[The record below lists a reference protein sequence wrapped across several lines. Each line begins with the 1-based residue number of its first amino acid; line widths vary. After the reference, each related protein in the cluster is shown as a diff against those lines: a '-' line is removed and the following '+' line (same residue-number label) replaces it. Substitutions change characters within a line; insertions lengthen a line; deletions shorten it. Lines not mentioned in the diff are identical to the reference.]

1 MFYWGW
7 KPPAKGTCLH
17 LVTRDLFGDRID
29 RSPRGWKAKTS
40 TIEVAGIALFRG
52 EHCMGQIPAAKGL
65 LLSLLR
71 SSSPEW
77 RNVDS
82 VGGRRGQKEHVK
94 PGSMSNKW
102 TVSV

>member
-1 MFYWGW
+1 MLFIRQNNR
-7 KPPAKGTCLH
+7 K
-17 LVTRDLFGDRID
+17 LVNGEMRNGLLG
-29 RSPRGWKAKTS
+29 KAKTS

-71 SSSPEW
+71 SRSPEW